1 MNVSLWG
8 IRNPLPAGLVFVVL
22 CVAGFYGF
30 RQLPISSLPD
40 IALPTISVTVNLPGA
55 TPSQLETDVTRRVED
70 AVASISD
77 IDKITSAVSEGTSI
91 TRIEFE
97 LGRDVDRALDEVRD
111 AVTRIR
117 SDLPGDINEPVI
129 ARQNL
134 IGGTLLGLSLQ
145 SDRLAADELSWFI
158 DDTVTKALF
167 GIPGVGS
174 VTRTGGVDR
183 EVRIALRPQVLQSFG
198 VTAGSVSTQL
208 ARLQLERPGGRT
220 TSGGAEQAVRTVSTV
235 RSAADLENYPIYL
248 PDGRSVRL
256 SALARVTD
264 GGGEPTAIALLNGKP
279 AVGVSVQRT
288 KGSSEVAVGKAV
300 RERIKQ
306 LQAEFPY
313 VNFVETASTVEDAK
327 ASYESSMAMLW
338 EGAVLAVIVVWFFLR
353 DWRATWISALA
364 LPLSVIP
371 TFGLMHW
378 FGFSL
383 NLLTLLALAVV
394 IGILVDD
401 AIVEVENVSRHRA
414 MGKTPMQAA
423 IDASDEIGT
432 AVIATSATLAAVFI
446 PVAFMPGVVGKFF
459 REFGWTAAAA
469 VLFSLLVARLLT
481 PMLAAFYLT
490 GKPRAHTDSPL
501 MQRYLNLVR
510 LALAHRRRAII
521 YAFLT
526 FLGSLALLPLIP
538 KTFVP
543 PTDVSRVQLQLELPP
558 GARLEDTVRVA
569 EEVRGRLKTIPEITS
584 VFAMLGGSGAQ
595 NQSGGGVSFEEARKG
610 SLVLELKKDSKL
622 TTVQIETAVRKLLAD
637 LPGVRVG
644 FQSSG
649 PGDKLELVVSGRDSE
664 LLNSTARA
672 LGSALR
678 AIPGIGSVTTSASLL
693 RPEIIIQPNPARAA
707 SLGVSTVDIADAARI
722 ATSGDF
728 RQKLAKLNLAER
740 QVPIR
745 VQLDEA
751 SLDEPSVLGQLRVPS
766 AGGPVPLSAVADI
779 REGSGPARIDRRDR
793 ERNVTVTAELNGRPL
808 GQIMSTLKKL
818 PQMNQLPPGVRV
830 LPAGDSQ
837 AFVDL
842 FVGFA
847 LAMLTGV
854 LSVYVVLLLLFH
866 SASQPITILAAV
878 PLCGGGAFGALL
890 LTQNALSLPSLIG
903 LLLLTGI
910 AHQELDP
917 DRRLRDPGRARGP
930 VAARGAARG
939 LRQARAPRH
948 HDHDRH
954 GRRHAADRARDGV
967 GWQFPC
973 AARRRRGRRAHHLDA
988 AVADRDPGG
997 VFSGRRHQRSHAGA
1011 PGPASCRTA
1020 AGGHA
1025 KLMRS
1030 SAIKDDGSERRRRRR

>member
-1 MNVSLWG
+1 M
-8 IRNPLPAGLVFVVL
+8 
-22 CVAGFYGF
+22 
-30 RQLPISSLPD
+30 
-40 IALPTISVTVNLPGA
+40 
-55 TPSQLETDVTRRVED
+55 
-70 AVASISD
+70 
-77 IDKITSAVSEGTSI
+77 TSAVSEGTSV

-97 LGRDVDRALDEVRD
+97 LGRDVDQALDEVRD
-111 AVTRIR
+111 AVSRIR
-117 SDLPGDINEPVI
+117 SDLPADIDEPVI

-145 SDRLAADELSWFI
+145 SDRLAPDELSWFV

-167 GIPGVGS
+167 GIQGVGS
-174 VTRTGGVDR
+174 VSRTGGVDR

-198 VTAGSVSTQL
+198 VTAGSVSSQL
-208 ARLQLERPGGRT
+208 ARLQVERPGGRT
-220 TSGGAEQAVRTVSTV
+220 TSGGAEQSVRTVSTV
-235 RSAADLENYPIYL
+235 KSAADLENYPIYL

-264 GGGEPTAIALLNGKP
+264 GGGEPSAIALLNGKP
-279 AVGVSVQRT
+279 AVGVSIQRT

-300 RERIKQ
+300 RARI
-306 LQAEFPY
+306 QALAAEYPY
-313 VNFVETASTVEDAK
+313 VRFVEVASTVEDAQ

-338 EGAVLAVIVVWFFLR
+338 EGAALAVLVVWLFLR

-378 FGFSL
+378 LGFSL

-432 AVIATSATLAAVFI
+432 AVIATSATLAAVFV
-446 PVAFMPGVVGKFF
+446 PVAFMPGIVGKFF

-481 PMLAAFYLT
+481 PMLAAYYLK

-501 MQRYLNLVR
+501 MQRYLRVVR
-510 LALAHRRRAII
+510 LALENRKRAVI
-521 YAFLT
+521 YAFLI
-526 FLGSLALLPLIP
+526 FLGSLALVPLIP

-558 GARLEDTVRVA
+558 GARLEDTVRTA
-569 EEVRGRLKTIPEITS
+569 EEARRRLLALPAIKS
-584 VFAMLGGSGAQ
+584 VFAMLGGSGAA
-595 NQSGGGVSFEEARKG
+595 NQSGGGVSFGEARKG
-610 SLVLELKKDSKL
+610 SLILELDPQRKES
-622 TTVQIETAVRKLLAD
+622 TAQLENSVRGQLAD
-637 LPGVRVG
+637 LPGVRVS

-649 PGDKLELVVSGRDSE
+649 PGDRLELVLSGRDSE
-664 LLNSTARA
+664 QLSATARELA
-672 LGSALR
+672 SAIR
-678 AIPGIGSVTTSASLL
+678 AIPGLGSVTTSASLL
-693 RPEIIIQPNPARAA
+693 RPEIVIRPDPARAA
-707 SLGVSTVDIADAARI
+707 NLGVSTVDIADAARI

-728 RQKLAKLNLAER
+728 RQRLAKLNLAER

-751 SLDEPSVLGQLRVPS
+751 SLAEASVLGQLRVPA

-793 ERNVTVTAELNGRPL
+793 ERNVSVSAELNGQPL
-808 GQIMSTLKKL
+808 GQIMSRVNKL
-818 PQMNQLPPGVRV
+818 PLMKQLPPGIHV

-847 LAMLTGV
+847 LAMLAGIA
-854 LSVYVVLLLLFH
+854 SVYLVLLLLFN
-866 SASQPITILAAV
+866 SATQPLTILAAV
-878 PLCGGGAFGALL
+878 PLCGGGAFGLLL
-890 LTQNALSLPSLIG
+890 LTGNALSLPSLIG

-910 AHQELDP
+910 GTKNSILIVDYAILGERAGLPRNEALIDAC
-917 DRRLRDPGRARGP
+917 RKRARP
-930 VAARGAARG
+930 VIMTTIAMGAGMLPIALG
-939 LRQARAPRH
+939 LGSDGSFRAPLGVAVVGGLITSTLLSLIIIPAAYSLVGQAT
-948 HDHDRH
+948 DR
-954 GRRHAADRARDGV
+954 
-967 GWQFPC
+967 W
-973 AARRRRGRRAHHLDA
+973 
-988 AVADRDPGG
+988 
-997 VFSGRRHQRSHAGA
+997 RSHHPKPGATPLPATAG
-1011 PGPASCRTA
+1011 
-1020 AGGHA
+1020 
-1025 KLMRS
+1025 
-1030 SAIKDDGSERRRRRR
+1030 